1 MVSIPVNV
9 PRRYIAKKAAEVLT
23 SGFLASK
30 ADIHQIKVEIAVIK
44 WMIEFNLAFTMAML

>member
-1 MVSIPVNV
+1 VVSIPVNV